1 MVVAK
6 SESAGPSYFVRNATG
21 LVRELSALD
30 SFFLNILSANP
41 IGNVAVLVT
50 LGIAIFPGTN
60 MWASMLSAVAVG
72 SSMLVL
78 YSMLAA
84 AMPRSGGDYVFV
96 SRLIHPAVGF
106 VVSWLMMFTCAFW
119 AGYNGWAWGS
129 WVLPGIFGALGKW
142 MNSPGLLHLAAVL
155 PQTGWVLLLGV
166 LTIVLYFGMGLMGL
180 RWAVRFQI
188 FAFIFIVLS
197 VVFAVPALL
206 GVSPGSFVHNFN
218 SFAANY
224 HTSARQVL
232 AIAAKNGYTGPGK
245 PSLGATIAFWPMAM
259 ALTGYAIM
267 SISVAGEVRSP
278 LRSQLW
284 GTIAANVIGGGVMAL
299 FFYLIVSR
307 VGANMIGALGFFNF
321 VDPGKSPFPFPLYGH
336 VLPGI
341 IVGSPALAILLG
353 IATFTGMFVGA
364 YNLQIWATR
373 YIFAWSFDRLLP
385 SWAADVNERTHA
397 PVNALLIVAVISLGF
412 MFLLVLDPTL
422 TFVATGLL
430 QEVLFVVVSIAGI
443 ILPWRMPELYKGSI
457 KKEIGGVPVITI
469 MGVISL
475 VFNLLMAYYF
485 LTNGAYGATST
496 TSWQFAGAL
505 IVSGLVYYI
514 VSKLVNRAKGV
525 NLDLAF
531 REIPP
536 E

>member
-1 MVVAK
+1 MLKPEQA
-6 SESAGPSYFVRNATG
+6 APSFFVRNATG

-50 LGIAIFPGTN
+50 LGIAIFPGAN
-60 MWASMLSAVAVG
+60 LPLSMLSAVAVG

-78 YSMLAA
+78 YSLLAA

-142 MNSPGLLHLAAVL
+142 INSPGLLHAATVL
-155 PQTGWVLLLGV
+155 PQTGWVVGLGI
-166 LTIVLYFGMGLMGL
+166 LTIVLYFVLGFLGL
-180 RWAVRFQI
+180 RWAVRLQV
-188 FAFIFIVLS
+188 FAFVFIVLS
-197 VVFAVPALL
+197 VILAVPALL
-206 GVSPGSFVHNFN
+206 AVRPEEFAHNFN
-218 SFAANY
+218 AFAANY
-224 HTSARQVL
+224 GTSASQVL
-232 AIAAKNGYTGPGK
+232 QAAYKDGYTGPGH

-267 SISVAGEVRSP
+267 SVSVAGEVRSP
-278 LRSQLW
+278 LRAQLL
-284 GTIAANVIGGGVMAL
+284 GTIAANVVGGAIMAL
-299 FFYLIVSR
+299 FFYLIISR
-307 VGANMIGALGFFNF
+307 VGLDLVGAFGFYNF

-341 IVGSPALAILLG
+341 IAGSPWLAILLG
-353 IATFTGMFVGA
+353 WATFTGMFIGTL
-364 YNLQIWATR
+364 NLQIWATR

-385 SWAADVNERTHA
+385 QWASNVHPRTHA
-397 PVNALLIVAVISLGF
+397 PVNALLMVGIISLGF
-412 MFLLVLDPTL
+412 MLLLVFDPAL

-457 KKEIGGVPVITI
+457 KKEVAGVPVITI
-469 MGVISL
+469 VGVISL
-475 VFNLLMAYYF
+475 LFNLLMVYYF

-505 IVSGLVYYI
+505 VASGVLYYAG
-514 VSKLVNRAKGV
+514 SKLVNRAKGIDL
-525 NLDLAF
+525 NLAF